1 MPLLRRTAGPKER
14 RACAALDRPEPKAA
28 LLRFLFLP
36 PAGQPAPREVG
47 GHRESGS
54 GAGGGGGGGS
64 IRRGKSLCLSI
75 L

>member
-14 RACAALDRPEPKAA
+14 RACAALDRPDPKAA

-54 GAGGGGGGGS
+54 G
-64 IRRGKSLCLSI
+64 RRGEENWF
-75 L
+75 